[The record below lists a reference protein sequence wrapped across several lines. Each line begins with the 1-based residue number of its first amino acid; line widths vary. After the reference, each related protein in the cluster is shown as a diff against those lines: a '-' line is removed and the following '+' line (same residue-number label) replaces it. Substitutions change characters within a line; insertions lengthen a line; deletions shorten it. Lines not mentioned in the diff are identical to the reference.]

1 MSSHTDVRLG
11 PLTVPLVDGL
21 PELGTAPEPLPAP
34 ADVRT
39 MKILVA
45 DDSPFNVALLT
56 RVLGNWGFENVRSTT
71 RSADVAGLMDT
82 WKPDLLMLDLQM
94 PAPDGFQ
101 IMRDLVGTGD
111 PVSVPILV
119 LTADTTIE
127 TRRRALSLGATDFTC
142 KPFDFEEVCLRAR
155 NMLTVRRAELRLEDQ
170 NANLE
175 RMVAERTEA
184 LGRAHLDMLRHL
196 AIVAEYRDEDTHLH
210 TERVGN
216 TAALLAA
223 ALGIAEDQVDLVRQA
238 AQLHD
243 IGKVAIP
250 DEILLKPGPLTPAEF
265 EIVKTHTTAGARI
278 LAGAES
284 EPLKFAETVAL
295 THHERWD
302 GTGYPSGLA
311 GTAIPLISR
320 LVAVADVFDALTH
333 SRPYKQAMPLA
344 EALSEM
350 RRHTGTHFDPAVFAA
365 FETLDHRALVGDVD
379 DMACEVEGVGR
390 GVVDSSTSVA

>member
-1 MSSHTDVRLG
+1 MR
-11 PLTVPLVDGL
+11 
-21 PELGTAPEPLPAP
+21 
-34 ADVRT
+34 
-39 MKILVA
+39 ILVA

-56 RVLGNWGFENVRSTT
+56 RVLGDWGFENILSTT
-71 RSADVAGLMDT
+71 NSGAVNGLMET
-82 WKPDLLMLDLQM
+82 WSPDLLMLDLQM
-94 PAPDGFQ
+94 PPPDGFQ
-101 IMRDLVGTGD
+101 IMRDLASTDD

-155 NMLTVRRAELRLEDQ
+155 NMLTVRRAELRLEEQ

-223 ALGIAEDQVDLVRQA
+223 ALGIDAPQIALIRQA

-250 DEILLKPGPLTPAEF
+250 DEILLKPGPLTPEEF
-265 EIVKTHTTAGARI
+265 DIVKTHTTAGARI

-284 EPLKFAETVAL
+284 ESLKFAETIAL

-302 GTGYPSGLA
+302 GTGYPDGLA

-333 SRPYKQAMPLA
+333 SRPYKDAMPLEA
-344 EALSEM
+344 ALSEM

-365 FETLDHRALVGDVD
+365 FEALDHAALIGDLKDGVREIGDVD
-379 DMACEVEGVGR
+379 AHA
-390 GVVDSSTSVA
+390 S